1 MSEYID
7 KSKLYGKLAEL
18 ECLARQRCLDTPST
32 SPCCERYYAQ
42 LSERTALKQL
52 VADFPTE
59 KVAEVAQAEWAHL
72 GGDEWCCTH
81 CGYVINTEGSWEN
94 PRRKYCEECGAK
106 MPEVP
111 DEN

>member
-1 MSEYID
+1 MSEYIN
-7 KSKLYGKLAEL
+7 KSKLYEKVAEL
-18 ECLARQRCLDTPST
+18 EDLARQRFLDTPST
-32 SPCCERYYAQ
+32 SPCYERYREQ
-42 LSERTALKQL
+42 LNERTALKHL

-59 KVAEVAQAEWAHL
+59 NVAEVVQAEWAHL

-81 CGYVINTEGSWEN
+81 CGEVIHTEGSWEK

-111 DEN
+111 DEY